1 MDFAHEIVDKKGIRP
16 ILADKILY
24 YADPVFVD
32 RLKQVS
38 PSLRALGNA
47 LPTKDQLDQVRLDGE
62 LAIPVGALFIDL
74 GAGQNP
80 VNESENNSASDADQG
95 GSTLLLQPKP
105 VQTPVDPLVAAATRK
120 LALDLADWSAFST
133 ADEVKSHVLKTLFMQ
148 DFMGEKRHVSI

>member
-1 MDFAHEIVDKKGIRP
+1 M
-16 ILADKILY
+16 Y

-38 PSLRALGNA
+38 PSLRALGSA
-47 LPTKDQLDQVRLDGE
+47 LPTKDQLDQARLDGE
-62 LAIPVGALFIDL
+62 LAIPVAALFIDL
-74 GAGQNP
+74 GAGQNL
-80 VNESENNSASDADQG
+80 VSDSDIHSASDTGQG
-95 GSTLLLQPKP
+95 GSAQLLQPKP
-105 VQTPVDPLVAAATRK
+105 VQSPMDPLVAAAARK